1 MNNYSNPMVTYDEI
15 VEALKAIIDCS
26 KANGYLDNYG
36 FLNVKYD
43 SVKQNPIQKEQE
55 QALLKALQSL
65 EKTLEAANK
74 VVRETLEQELAEIT
88 AVSMFTIS
96 ANYEHSC
103 EKRKLASQNDLVM
116 KLKEMSLPLEILN
129 KVEEIETV
137 EELPVGFEEIID
149 EIEEFVDEEPIV
161 EIVEEPISE
170 SMKVTIE
177 DTIIEEDPEVE
188 VETVELDLNDDDD
201 FSVETDEKIESEEQ
215 FIEEEVIEDVNEV
228 EDETTEVIEE
238 EPIEDTVIEEENVE
252 VEEEIIEEKEE
263 PTPAPKIDASK
274 IQLIK
279 KALDKAREKGNEQ
292 LVKVLEQQLLKE
304 LENLK

>member
-15 VEALKAIIDCS
+15 VEALRAIIDCS
-26 KANGYLDNYG
+26 KASGYLDDYG

-65 EKTLEAANK
+65 EKTLLAANK
-74 VVRETLEQELAEIT
+74 VVRETLEKELDEIT

-137 EELPVGFEEIID
+137 EELPAGFEEIVDEDDIEKIETVD
-149 EIEEFVDEEPIV
+149 EEVQKEPELEIEAVELDMTDEEEIEE
-161 EIVEEPISE
+161 
-170 SMKVTIE
+170 
-177 DTIIEEDPEVE
+177 
-188 VETVELDLNDDDD
+188 N
-201 FSVETDEKIESEEQ
+201 EK
-215 FIEEEVIEDVNEV
+215 EEEF
-228 EDETTEVIEE
+228 EE
-238 EPIEDTVIEEENVE
+238 EPSVEEQEEER
-252 VEEEIIEEKEE
+252 VEEQKS
-263 PTPAPKIDASK
+263 TASSNVDASK

>member
-26 KANGYLDNYG
+26 KANGYLDDYG

-65 EKTLEAANK
+65 EKTLAAANK
-74 VVRETLEQELAEIT
+74 VVRETLEKELAEIT

-116 KLKEMSLPLEILN
+116 KLKEMSLPLEILE

-137 EELPVGFEEIID
+137 EELPVGFEEI
-149 EIEEFVDEEPIV
+149 VDEEETEEESDEEVVP
-161 EIVEEPISE
+161 EEPE
-170 SMKVTIE
+170 L
-177 DTIIEEDPEVE
+177 EVE
-188 VETVELDLNDDDD
+188 SVELDMTDEE
-201 FSVETDEKIESEEQ
+201 ETTEEETVDEKIEEEAPVEDKEEQ
-215 FIEEEVIEDVNEV
+215 
-228 EDETTEVIEE
+228 
-238 EPIEDTVIEEENVE
+238 
-252 VEEEIIEEKEE
+252 VEEK
-263 PTPAPKIDASK
+263 TAPAPKVDASK

>member
-15 VEALKAIIDCS
+15 VEALRAIIDCS
-26 KANGYLDNYG
+26 KANGYLDDYG

-65 EKTLEAANK
+65 EKTLMAANK
-74 VVRETLEQELAEIT
+74 VVRETLEKELLEIT

-149 EIEEFVDEEPIV
+149 DEEIETVEEIVDEE
-161 EIVEEPISE
+161 
-170 SMKVTIE
+170 
-177 DTIIEEDPEVE
+177 PEVE
-188 VETVELDLNDDDD
+188 VETVELDD
-201 FSVETDEKIESEEQ
+201 TDE
-215 FIEEEVIEDVNEV
+215 EDFDDV
-228 EDETTEVIEE
+228 EDETIEE
-238 EPIEDTVIEEENVE
+238 ETP
-252 VEEEIIEEKEE
+252 VEEDEVEEKEE
-263 PTPAPKIDASK
+263 APAPKVDTSK

-279 KALDKAREKGNEQ
+279 KALDKAKEKGNDQ

>member
-26 KANGYLDNYG
+26 KANGYLDDYG

-43 SVKQNPIQKEQE
+43 SVKQIPIQKEQE

-65 EKTLEAANK
+65 EKTLAAANK
-74 VVRETLEQELAEIT
+74 VVRETLEKELAEIT

-116 KLKEMSLPLEILN
+116 KLKEMSLPLEILE

-137 EELPVGFEEIID
+137 EELPVGFEEI
-149 EIEEFVDEEPIV
+149 VDEEETEEESDEEVVP
-161 EIVEEPISE
+161 EEPE
-170 SMKVTIE
+170 L
-177 DTIIEEDPEVE
+177 EVE
-188 VETVELDLNDDDD
+188 SVELDMTDEE
-201 FSVETDEKIESEEQ
+201 ETTEEETVDEKIEEEAPVEDKEEQ
-215 FIEEEVIEDVNEV
+215 VK
-228 EDETTEVIEE
+228 
-238 EPIEDTVIEEENVE
+238 
-252 VEEEIIEEKEE
+252 EK
-263 PTPAPKIDASK
+263 TAPAPKVDASK

>member
-15 VEALKAIIDCS
+15 VEALRAIIDCS
-26 KANGYLDNYG
+26 KVNGYLDDYG

-43 SVKQNPIQKEQE
+43 SAKQNPIQKEQE

-65 EKTLEAANK
+65 EKTLMAANK
-74 VVRETLEQELAEIT
+74 VVRETLEKELSEIT

-149 EIEEFVDEEPIV
+149 DEEIETVEEIVDEE
-161 EIVEEPISE
+161 
-170 SMKVTIE
+170 
-177 DTIIEEDPEVE
+177 PEVE
-188 VETVELDLNDDDD
+188 VETVELDD
-201 FSVETDEKIESEEQ
+201 TDEEE
-215 FIEEEVIEDVNEV
+215 FDDV
-228 EDETTEVIEE
+228 EDETIEE
-238 EPIEDTVIEEENVE
+238 ETP
-252 VEEEIIEEKEE
+252 VEEDEVEEKEE
-263 PTPAPKIDASK
+263 APAPKVDTSK

-279 KALDKAREKGNEQ
+279 KALDKAKEKGNDQ

>member
-15 VEALKAIIDCS
+15 VEALRAIIDCS
-26 KANGYLDNYG
+26 KANGYLDDYG

-65 EKTLEAANK
+65 EKTLMAANK
-74 VVRETLEQELAEIT
+74 VVRETLEKELSEIT

-149 EIEEFVDEEPIV
+149 DEEIETVEEIVDEE
-161 EIVEEPISE
+161 
-170 SMKVTIE
+170 
-177 DTIIEEDPEVE
+177 PEVE
-188 VETVELDLNDDDD
+188 VETVELDD
-201 FSVETDEKIESEEQ
+201 TDEEE
-215 FIEEEVIEDVNEV
+215 FDDV
-228 EDETTEVIEE
+228 EDETIEE
-238 EPIEDTVIEEENVE
+238 ETP
-252 VEEEIIEEKEE
+252 VEEDDVEEKEE
-263 PTPAPKIDASK
+263 APAKKVDTSK

-279 KALDKAREKGNEQ
+279 KALEKAKEKGNDQ

>member
-26 KANGYLDNYG
+26 KANGYLDDYG

-55 QALLKALQSL
+55 QALLRALQSL
-65 EKTLEAANK
+65 EKTLAAANK
-74 VVRETLEQELAEIT
+74 VVRENLEKELAEIT
-88 AVSMFTIS
+88 AVSIFTIS
-96 ANYEHSC
+96 ATYEHSC

-137 EELPVGFEEIID
+137 EELPAGFEEIID
-149 EIEEFVDEEPIV
+149 EV
-161 EIVEEPISE
+161 EA
-170 SMKVTIE
+170 
-177 DTIIEEDPEVE
+177 IEEDVIEEPELE
-188 VETVELDLNDDDD
+188 VETVELEENDDN
-201 FSVETDEKIESEEQ
+201 EP
-215 FIEEEVIEDVNEV
+215 EV
-228 EDETTEVIEE
+228 
-238 EPIEDTVIEEENVE
+238 
-252 VEEEIIEEKEE
+252 VEEEIVEEEVEDDSIVEEEPAEDVKLSEEKEE
-263 PTPAPKIDASK
+263 EAPKPKVDTSK

-279 KALDKAREKGNEQ
+279 KALDKAREKGNDQ